1 MIKNN
6 IIIISLLF
14 LLNNCGFTPIY
25 LNNIDTNFSIE
36 QIDYFGDREL
46 NNFLKTNL
54 KNYQNIKS
62 DNKFFIEVNSNFNK
76 IILSKDGTGEATNYQ
91 LVAEVTFLINPI
103 SKEIKITEKKIM
115 ESKSDK
121 FEETRYEKIIKQN
134 FASSI
139 SNKLRSEL
147 TIINDF

>member
-25 LNNIDTNFSIE
+25 LNNTDTNFSIE